1 MVDLGFESV
10 GNALASLSTAGV
22 VLAVLIALAFVG
34 VGVLIGV
41 NLPEPFIPIEASLLP
56 QRAVTNAIAQGKR
69 DNHPVA
75 LPSKWNPAIEPPM
88 LTRVMIDNKL
98 RGDELQK
105 ELQKLNRVE
114 SPLNK
119 FL

>member
-1 MVDLGFESV
+1 MVELDLGYGENWNWVAVAV
-10 GNALASLSTAGV
+10 GALILLGIGV
-22 VLAVLIALAFVG
+22 V
-34 VGVLIGV
+34 IGV
-41 NLPEPFIPIEASLLP
+41 NLPEGFIPIEASMLP
-56 QRAVTNAIAQGKR
+56 QRAVTDMIAQAKR
-69 DNHPVA
+69 DNLPVA

-88 LTRVMIDNKL
+88 VSRIMIDNKL

-105 ELQKLNRVE
+105 KLQKLNSIE